1 MGFFDG
7 IKKFANEMVDDEI
20 CQLGE
25 NAQKRELKN
34 RIAKQLKQRR
44 ISNAST
50 KKSSTKR
57 SIIYVKYSMLTI
69 EIYYSL

>member
-7 IKKFANEMVDDEI
+7 IKKFANEIVDDEI

-34 RIAKQLKQRR
+34 RIAKQLKQRK

-50 KKSSTKR
+50 KK
-57 SIIYVKYSMLTI
+57 I
-69 EIYYSL
+69 EHKKVDNLREIGRASCRERV